1 MKPCFCIVFVHP
13 CSDKNKREF
22 AMAGKEEAED
32 PRRRLLIQGLT
43 AGIFCSTLSASDA
56 FAESLLGS
64 RPIPLPPGQ
73 SIYRLSGK
81 VTVNGKDA
89 TLNTFINPTDTIE
102 TGPNSEIVFVVGG
115 NAMILRSDSRL
126 DLAGEKKENGSL
138 IISGL
143 RLLTGKLLSVSRNQP
158 TTLRTP
164 TAVIGIRGTG
174 WYMEADPELTYFCT
188 CYGVTDVGSASDPSS
203 KETVAATHH
212 DRPVY
217 ITADGQTG
225 KNIRNAGF
233 KNHSDQELMLIETL
247 VGRTTPFNFPGSS
260 YEGPRRS
267 Y

>member
-1 MKPCFCIVFVHP
+1 MT
-13 CSDKNKREF
+13 
-22 AMAGKEEAED
+22 GLEEAED
-32 PRRRLLIQGLT
+32 PRRRWLIQGLT
-43 AGIFCSTLSASDA
+43 AGIFCSTLSAGGA
-56 FAESLLGS
+56 FAQSLLGS
-64 RPIPLPPGQ
+64 KPGPLPAGR
-73 SIYRLSGK
+73 SIYRLSGR
-81 VTVNGKDA
+81 VTVNGKNA
-89 TLNTFINPTDTIE
+89 TLDTFINPTDTIE

-158 TTLRTP
+158 TTLKTP

-174 WYMEADPELTYFCT
+174 WYMEAEPELTYFCT
-188 CYGVTDVGSASDPSS
+188 CYGVTDIASSADPSS
-203 KETVAATHH
+203 KETVAASHH
-212 DRPVY
+212 DKPVY
-217 ITADGQTG
+217 ITAGGPTGQ
-225 KNIRNAGF
+225 NIRPAGF

-247 VGRTTPFNFPGSS
+247 VGRTTPFNFPGNS